1 MGMNSIA
8 RSGGPQDEGCVRTTG
23 YGGYAFFHI
32 LCFSITTSSS
42 LQPTVMRVLCSVDEH
57 VLLGYWIFITV
68 TLDYWIQE
76 MYIAIVEF
84 KKFSG
89 FAVLICRKN
98 YWACMYKIYMC
109 LSHTKRELLL
119 KKTSFS
125 SLRTLSLVKFSTIT
139 VLCMRRWIEKGCH
152 AHMNLPPVKTQ
163 KKKIIEKNRVRP
175 TGYWITGLLLYWE

>member
-1 MGMNSIA
+1 MPSLLVFYWEERDKGRMGMNSIA

-76 MYIAIVEF
+76 MYIAIVEL

-109 LSHTKRELLL
+109 LSHTKKGSCSS
-119 KKTSFS
+119 KKHL
-125 SLRTLSLVKFSTIT
+125 SLRLEPSPLSSSVPSLSYAWDDE
-139 VLCMRRWIEKGCH
+139 LEKGVMPTWTCH
-152 AHMNLPPVKTQ
+152 
-163 KKKIIEKNRVRP
+163 R
-175 TGYWITGLLLYWE
+175 